1 MQLMKSAMVAWGL
14 AAILASSGAGFAQT
28 KVKSVEEMIAEIEA
42 KSGSYAKLEP
52 FLSSADPSVRRAAF
66 QTAASSGDPVLRAR
80 VLSDAL
86 NSGDTALRIAALRE
100 LMFSRPNFVV
110 DLQPE
115 DGDEQGAA
123 WAAERGGLFA
133 LKITARFPELNCLSL
148 YAPKDCDPSRAIGVE
163 GLAVTMVYTSGGEV
177 RGHFLLNDE
186 AELVGTIS
194 DNSLEKPLPAKIVL
208 F

>member
-1 MQLMKSAMVAWGL
+1 MHLMKSAMAALGL
-14 AAILASSGAGFAQT
+14 AAVMASSGAGFAQT

-42 KSGSYAKLEP
+42 RSGRYAKLEP
-52 FLSSADPSVRRAAF
+52 FLASSDPSVRRAAF
-66 QTAASSGDPVLRAR
+66 QTAASSGDPLLRAR

-115 DGDEQGAA
+115 EGDEQGAA
-123 WAAERGGLFA
+123 WAAKRGGLFT
-133 LKITARFPELNCLSL
+133 LKINARFPELNCLSL
-148 YAPKDCDPSRAIGVE
+148 YSSSECDPGRAIGVE
-163 GLAVTMVYTSGGEV
+163 GLAVTMVSTFGAEV

-186 AELVGTIS
+186 AELVDSLS
-194 DNSLEKPLPAKIVL
+194 DNSLEKAIPAKIVL